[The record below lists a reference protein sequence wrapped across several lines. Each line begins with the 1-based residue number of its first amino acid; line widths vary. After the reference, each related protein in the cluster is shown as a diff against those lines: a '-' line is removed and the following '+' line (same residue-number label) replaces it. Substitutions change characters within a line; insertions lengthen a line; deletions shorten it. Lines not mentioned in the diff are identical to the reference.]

1 MFSKPKPLQQLAVS
15 ALLIA
20 LDVVFTR
27 VLAINTPLM
36 KIGLGFT
43 AVAVSAMLYG
53 PAWAALTAGLGDLI
67 GALLFPTGAY
77 FPGFTLTAALTGLIF
92 GLFLYRRENSWLRA
106 FLAALTNC
114 LLVTL
119 VLNTLMIAVF
129 FRSSPAELAGA
140 DLARFME
147 LTNFRQLL
155 AARVPQFFIMTAVQT
170 AVIGGVL
177 ESPLILREIRGEPGK
192 KSEKKVLTSRCLSS
206 ILIERSKDSRWRKP

>member
-1 MFSKPKPLQQLAVS
+1 MPEERYKITLQQLTVS

-53 PAWAALTAGLGDLI
+53 PYWAMLTAALGDLI

-92 GLFLYRRENSWLRA
+92 GLFLYRREGKWLRA
-106 FLAALTNC
+106 FLAALTNSFF
-114 LLVTL
+114 VTL
-119 VLNTLMIAVF
+119 LLNTLMIAVF
-129 FRSSPAELAGA
+129 FRSSPQELKGA
-140 DLARFME
+140 DFARFLE
-147 LTNFRQLL
+147 LTNLRELL

-170 AVIGGVL
+170 AVICAIQA
-177 ESPLILREIRGEPGK
+177 SPALIRLIREKSAG
-192 KSEKKVLTSRCLSS
+192 KSEKK
-206 ILIERSKDSRWRKP
+206 P

>member
-1 MFSKPKPLQQLAVS
+1 MSENKISLRQLTVS

-36 KIGLGFT
+36 KIGLGFA
-43 AVAVSAMLYG
+43 AVAVSAILYG
-53 PAWAALTAGLGDLI
+53 PAWAALTAALGDLI

-92 GLFLYRRENSWLRA
+92 GLFLYRREGSWLRA

-119 VLNTLMIAVF
+119 LLNTLMIAVF
-129 FRSSPAELAGA
+129 FRSSPQELAGA
-140 DLARFME
+140 SFARFME
-147 LTNFRQLL
+147 LTSLRELL
-155 AARVPQFFIMTAVQT
+155 AARVPQFFLMTAVQT
-170 AVIGGVL
+170 VVIGAIQA
-177 ESPLILREIRGEPGK
+177 SPALLRLIRE
-192 KSEKKVLTSRCLSS
+192 KSEKK
-206 ILIERSKDSRWRKP
+206 P

>member
-1 MFSKPKPLQQLAVS
+1 MSGQKNGITLRQLTVS

-53 PAWAALTAGLGDLI
+53 PLWAALTAGLGDLI

-92 GLFLYRRENSWLRA
+92 GLFLYRREGKWLRA
-106 FLAALTNC
+106 FLAALTNSFF
-114 LLVTL
+114 VTL
-119 VLNTLMIAVF
+119 ALNTLLIAVF
-129 FRSSPAELAGA
+129 FRSSPSELAGA
-140 DLARFME
+140 SFEEFMRI
-147 LTNFRQLL
+147 TNFREL
-155 AARVPQFFIMTAVQT
+155 AEARGVQFLIMTAVQT
-170 AVIGGVL
+170 AVIEAIQASPVL
-177 ESPLILREIRGEPGK
+177 LRLIREKSSE
-192 KSEKKVLTSRCLSS
+192 KSEKN
-206 ILIERSKDSRWRKP
+206 P

>member
-1 MFSKPKPLQQLAVS
+1 MSENENGITLRRLTVS

-27 VLAINTPLM
+27 LLAINTPLM
-36 KIGLGFT
+36 KIGLGFA

-53 PAWAALTAGLGDLI
+53 PAWAALTAALGDLI

-92 GLFLYRRENSWLRA
+92 GLFLYRREKSWLRA
-106 FLAALTNC
+106 FFAALTNC

-119 VLNTLMIAVF
+119 LLNTAMIAVF
-129 FRSSPAELAGA
+129 FRSSPSELAGKS
-140 DLARFME
+140 LTEILE
-147 LTNFRQLL
+147 LTSLRPLL

-170 AVIGGVL
+170 AVICAL
-177 ESPLILREIRGEPGK
+177 QASPALLRLFRE
-192 KSEKKVLTSRCLSS
+192 KSEKK
-206 ILIERSKDSRWRKP
+206 P

>member
-1 MFSKPKPLQQLAVS
+1 MQTNKITLRQLSVS

-27 VLAINTPLM
+27 VIAINTPLM
-36 KIGLGFT
+36 KIGLGFA

-53 PAWAALTAGLGDLI
+53 PAWAALTGALGDLI

-77 FPGFTLTAALTGLIF
+77 FPGFTLTAALTGLLF
-92 GLFLYRRENSWLRA
+92 GLYLYRQEGRWLRA

-114 LLVTL
+114 FLVTL

-140 DLARFME
+140 DLARFLE
-147 LTNFRQLL
+147 LTNLRELL
-155 AARVPQFFIMTAVQT
+155 AARVPQFFLMTAVQT
-170 AVIGGVL
+170 AVFCAIQA
-177 ESPLILREIRGEPGK
+177 SPALLRLIREKSGEN
-192 KSEKKVLTSRCLSS
+192 SEKKS
-206 ILIERSKDSRWRKP
+206 